1 MTIPTVSEPI
11 PIHLVSSRYLLHD
24 ANHVAHLRRTHNI
37 TGVHIG
43 GLPQAA
49 QQNVFLGLPVELM
62 PEEAALLV
70 EKGAAYIV
78 DDTAQHTSAF
88 LSNGLSAEE
97 KARFQS
103 LLRAQGDSAA
113 EAQQARAEARKD
125 SALQRIAE
133 KTGQDKD
140 ELLKKKVGNG
150 DMDNWNDLPDDMLAP
165 RPRGNRTKS
174 SSRRRAGE
182 RSASSSVAPS
192 RQGSVGPPMGSG
204 PPSGARTPVEGQDD
218 SSASLLVEGNAGVKT
233 EAPQDLEATQIPPG
247 QNEEDESLF
256 SSPATARKQNTPK
269 KEQRYATHGMTP
281 TTSYPPLQA
290 EPPTKDTVIEV
301 PKPKSYPLYKHLN
314 AKGYFLAPG
323 LRFGCQ
329 YMAYAGDPLRY
340 HSHFLCNGKEWDE
353 EWDLMELVGGGRLGT
368 GVKKGFLLGGV
379 EPKINMEA
387 TDKNEEEVRTFVVEW
402 AGM

>member
-11 PIHLVSSRYLLHD
+11 PIHLVSSRYLVHD
-24 ANHVAHLRRTHNI
+24 ANHMAHLRRSHNM

-78 DDTAQHTSAF
+78 DDPAQHSSAF
-88 LSNGLSAEE
+88 LANGLSSEEKQRFQDLLHQQGTAAAEE
-97 KARFQS
+97 
-103 LLRAQGDSAA
+103 
-113 EAQQARAEARKD
+113 QQARAEARKD
-125 SALQRIAE
+125 SALQRIAS
-133 KTGQDKD
+133 KTGVDKED
-140 ELLKKKVGNG
+140 VLKKKVGNG
-150 DMDNWNDLPDDMLAP
+150 DMDNWNDLPEDMLAP
-165 RPRGNRTKS
+165 RPRGARTKS
-174 SSRRRAGE
+174 SSRRRGD
-182 RSASSSVAPS
+182 RSASSSVGPS
-192 RQGSVGPPMGSG
+192 RQGSAGPPMVGSGSPSG
-204 PPSGARTPVEGQDD
+204 PPSGARTPVGEGQEPLL
-218 SSASLLVEGNAGVKT
+218 SSAASAGETPEKAAET
-233 EAPQDLEATQIPPG
+233 ETAQDDEASEQ
-247 QNEEDESLF
+247 DESLF
-256 SSPATARKQNTPK
+256 ASPPAAPAKAKQKGREVQP
-269 KEQRYATHGMTP
+269 HGITP
-281 TTSYPPLQA
+281 TTSYPPLVARVPDAGA
-290 EPPTKDTVIEV
+290 ETIVV
-301 PKPKSYPLYKHLN
+301 PVPKSYPLYKHLN

-379 EPKINMEA
+379 EKRE
-387 TDKNEEEVRTFVVEW
+387 NEVNSGGEGDVRTFVVEW